1 VNESIRTN
9 AKHKPADSDGRSG
22 ITEPAAELGQV
33 LTSGK
38 VKGLFEQHYAAL
50 VRFLKNK
57 LGSEH
62 EAQDVAQEAY
72 AKLLGLDDDKVVSHL
87 QAYLYRVANNL
98 AIDRLRKKKKSLTL
112 HMTYAQGVEEL
123 TPSAGIENAVNAR
136 QRLQL
141 IQQIL
146 KQLPPRCRQ
155 AFMLYKFDGME
166 YKDIAHQM
174 NLTESMVRKYV
185 LRAVRF
191 CAEKLDLET

>member
-1 VNESIRTN
+1 MKDSSSINTSD
-9 AKHKPADSDGRSG
+9 KPVDGQG
-22 ITEPAAELGQV
+22 QGEYIEPATEAGHV
-33 LTSGK
+33 LTHGK
-38 VKGLFEQHYAAL
+38 VKGLFEQHHAAL

-72 AKLLGLDDDKVVSHL
+72 AKLLGLGDDKVVSHL

-98 AIDRLRKKKKSLTL
+98 AIDRLRKKKKTLTSHL
-112 HMTYAQGVEEL
+112 TYAQNVEVL
-123 TPSAGIENAVNAR
+123 TPSAGIENAVTAR

-155 AFMLYKFDGME
+155 AFMLYKIEGME
-166 YKDIAHQM
+166 YKDIALQM
-174 NLTESMVRKYV
+174 KLSESMVRKYV
-185 LRAVRF
+185 LKAVRF
-191 CAEKLDLET
+191 CAEKLDLES